1 MQRHILIFVSFFF
14 VFNAFAATRT
24 AITTSGTTPLQWSLA
39 SSWEG
44 NIKPVAG
51 DDVVIPSAAK
61 ILLDEPVLTVNS
73 IMVMGALIV
82 DNTKDI
88 NIRTKFVM
96 VMGTTALF
104 QWGTE
109 AEPYLK
115 KGILTLVGTNP
126 NEPIGGHGNAT
137 KSIMVMDGGQLIIH
151 GKPKKSWTQLAQ
163 TAAKSSTQ
171 LVLTEAV
178 TDWSVGDSLVVA
190 STELPDHTLDA
201 LGVMTIKQ
209 PFIYQNEVVAISAI
223 NGNTITLSAPLIY
236 QHWGQTEQF
245 NNGKGKTW
253 TLDERAE
260 VGLLSRNITIQG
272 DENSD
277 ALQFGGRI
285 MIMRAPTGMGASKV
299 SGVEFNRVG
308 TAGVLGAY
316 PFHWHLC
323 KDVQGQYLKNSSIR
337 NSYNRAVTVHGTQN
351 ATVQNNVC
359 FNIKGHAIFLE
370 DAVETGT
377 LIDNNL
383 VMSVFKP
390 TSAQALLATDA
401 MGNIDNR
408 AAGPA
413 GIWITNPDNT
423 VTNNHVSGA
432 GSGIWYALP
441 ATSSGSSFLEVV
453 NPRTTRIKLFDN
465 NTTHSCYVGVTFDYS
480 SLVEPST
487 GRITG
492 FETAH
497 YDPSVKSFVT
507 NIQAFKN
514 ARGIWFRGGN
524 NVEFSNFVLADN
536 LGNGAFVPTF
546 KTKFRDGCIIG
557 YSTNNVNTTFST
569 YGSAFYDGSQDIENC
584 HFENF
589 DGYNQ
594 SILNIFGGA
603 NKALYNTVKGITYKK
618 CNLYN
623 PFGTLEASPNNSFA
637 IDLDGC
643 LTGAANT
650 MITLDH
656 PFYTDETNFTPLNEA
671 IGWGM
676 KTNLKFGQIRIEREV
691 AHLNNDMLYYER
703 VNGNGGMHDT
713 GVPASPYAQATVAVN
728 TARLHNIRF
737 CDAVPAV
744 NKLQLYSSHR
754 VGDVVRFAMQGSP
767 ERLVVSSGATTVT
780 SIAALTAAST
790 NAAYWDNETKE
801 LHIKLVATSGANF
814 SATSNTVTFGPE
826 GGVRVLATTNGI
838 KSRPYNGVAHK
849 IGAIIEAEHF
859 DVGGQNVAY
868 YSSVRYPFN
877 DAGKIV
883 YLLSSTDYNHADEVR
898 IGEMVKLKR
907 RFSTTSPV
915 TATDYTKKD
924 EFLKYTIDVEAD
936 NNYDIILQMGAHAAS
951 NQLQIF
957 QNDTLL
963 RTVTIPRL
971 GTAAEIKPY
980 TISNLPLKKGVRV
993 LTFKMLTDL
1002 MVFDNFKLQATIVP
1016 VSMVS
1021 FTANADKN
1029 SSRLNWRTAS
1039 EVNND
1044 YFQIERSG
1052 DGVNYAV
1059 LDKIKSQNK
1068 GNSQT
1073 EQAYVFYDNTPLQGI
1088 NYYRLTQFDWDGK
1101 FQVFGVRT
1109 VKFEDK
1115 NQATI
1120 RAYPNPTK
1128 GTIFIQLDNYKGKQ
1142 LTAILRD
1149 VTGKTVHSETILTTS
1164 NSQNTPLS
1172 IKEKIADGMYILS
1185 IMGDNLMSN
1194 MKIVVQ

>member
-1 MQRHILIFVSFFF
+1 MKQQILFLIALLF
-14 VFNAFAATRT
+14 VFKAFSATRT
-24 AITTSGTTPLQWSLA
+24 AMTTSSTTPLQWSLA
-39 SSWEG
+39 SSWED
-44 NIKPVAG
+44 NIKPIAG

-61 ILLDEPVLTVNS
+61 ILLDETVLTVNS
-73 IMVMGALIV
+73 ITVMGVLIV

-88 NIRTKFVM
+88 NIRTKYVM

-109 AEPYLK
+109 VEPYLK
-115 KGILTLVGTNP
+115 NGILTLVGANP
-126 NEPIGGHGNAT
+126 KELIPGHGQET
-137 KSIMVMDGGQLIIH
+137 KSIMVMDGAQLSIH

-163 TAAKSSTQ
+163 TALKSSTQ
-171 LVLTEAV
+171 LVLTEDV
-178 TDWSVGDSLVVA
+178 IDWSVGDSIVVA

-209 PFIYQNEVVAISAI
+209 PFVYQNEVVAISAI
-223 NGNTITLSAPLIY
+223 NGNTVTLSTPLKY

-260 VGLLSRNITIQG
+260 VGLLTRNIKIQG

-277 ALQFGGRI
+277 ALQYGGRI
-285 MIMRAPTGMGASKV
+285 MVMKAPTGTGASKV
-299 SGVEFNRVG
+299 SGVEFNKVG

-323 KDVQGQYLKNSSIR
+323 KDVKGQYIKNSSIR

-390 TSAQALLATDA
+390 TAAQALLATDA

-441 ATSSGSSFLEVV
+441 ASPSGPSFLEVV
-453 NPRTTRIKLFDN
+453 KPRTTRIKLFDN

-480 SLVEPST
+480 SLVDPAT
-487 GRITG
+487 GTITG
-492 FETAH
+492 IETAH
-497 YDPSVKSFVT
+497 YDPSVKSFAT
-507 NIQAFKN
+507 KIQSFKN

-524 NVEFSNFVLADN
+524 NIEFSDFVLADN

-546 KTKFRDGCIIG
+546 KSKFKDGCVIG
-557 YSTNNVNTTFST
+557 YSKNNVNTTFST

-623 PFGTLEASPNNSFA
+623 PFGSLEASPNNSFA

-643 LTGAANT
+643 LTGTPNT
-650 MITLDH
+650 IICLNH
-656 PFYTDETNFTPLNEA
+656 PFYTDETNFTPLNEP

-676 KTNLKFGQIRIEREV
+676 KTNMKFGQIRIERNRDQ
-691 AHLNNDMLYYER
+691 LDNDMLYYER
-703 VNGNGGMHDT
+703 VNSNGGMHDT
-713 GVPASPYAQATVAVN
+713 GVPASPYAQASVAVN
-728 TARLHNIRF
+728 TSRIHNIRF
-737 CDAVPAV
+737 CDGVPAV
-744 NKLQLYSSHR
+744 NKLQLYSSHQI
-754 VGDVVRFAMQGSP
+754 GDVVRFVMQGSP
-767 ERLVVSSGATTVT
+767 ERLVVNGGATTVR
-780 SIAALTAAST
+780 SVADLVSASV
-790 NAAYWDNETKE
+790 NVAYWDNTTKE
-801 LHIKLVATSGANF
+801 LHIKLVATGGTTY
-814 SATSNTVTFGPE
+814 SATSNTVTFEPE
-826 GGVRVLATTNGI
+826 GGTRVLASTNGI

-849 IGAIIEAEHF
+849 TGEVIEAEHF

-868 YSSVRYPFN
+868 YSSVRYPYN
-877 DAGKIV
+877 DAGKTI
-883 YLLSSTDYNHADEVR
+883 YLLSSSDYNHADEVR
-898 IGEMVKLKR
+898 VGEMVKLKR
-907 RFSTTSPV
+907 KFSTTSPV
-915 TATDYTKKD
+915 TSTDFTKKD
-924 EFLKYTIDVEAD
+924 EYLKYTIDVEAD
-936 NNYDIILQMGAHAAS
+936 NNYDILLQMGAQNAS

-971 GTAAEIKPY
+971 GTASEIKPY
-980 TISNLPLKKGVRV
+980 TISNISLKKGVRV

-1002 MVFDNFKLQATIVP
+1002 MVFDNFKLQTSLPLASKDVQDTNTTI
-1016 VSMVS
+1016 S
-1021 FTANADKN
+1021 
-1029 SSRLNWRTAS
+1029 
-1039 EVNND
+1039 
-1044 YFQIERSG
+1044 I
-1052 DGVNYAV
+1052 
-1059 LDKIKSQNK
+1059 
-1068 GNSQT
+1068 
-1073 EQAYVFYDNTPLQGI
+1073 
-1088 NYYRLTQFDWDGK
+1088 
-1101 FQVFGVRT
+1101 
-1109 VKFEDK
+1109 
-1115 NQATI
+1115 
-1120 RAYPNPTK
+1120 YPNPATEEVTIKFETVQPRTITIYNQLQQAVFSKKIMTDALTIPTK
-1128 GTIFIQLDNYKGKQ
+1128 DIGGVGVYFIQIDAAVRKL
-1142 LTAILRD
+1142 I
-1149 VTGKTVHSETILTTS
+1149 
-1164 NSQNTPLS
+1164 
-1172 IKEKIADGMYILS
+1172 
-1185 IMGDNLMSN
+1185 
-1194 MKIVVQ
+1194 IVK